1 MPTRAPE
8 FVEQLGRAYALG
20 TAARPL
26 ATLFGIT
33 PSELV
38 DIARRQGWQT
48 RAEGL
53 WAPGKTARERAAEI
67 RAAEAARQVELY
79 GCAGGVD
86 DVRTLRR
93 RGFTVTREGN
103 RYRVGNALCSLAELR
118 AKAARERRLMQ
129 ADRSKA
135 GAGAHTSS
143 QSEAASA
150 AGRGLRHL

>member
-1 MPTRAPE
+1 MPTRSPE

-53 WAPGKTARERAAEI
+53 WAPGTTSRERAAEV
-67 RAAEAARQVELY
+67 RAAEAARERELY
-79 GCAGGVD
+79 GDAVD
-86 DVRTLRR
+86 DVRLLRR
-93 RGFTVTREGN
+93 RGFVVTREGH
-103 RYRVGNALCSLAELR
+103 RCRVGNMLCTLAALR
-118 AKAARERRLMQ
+118 GKAARERRLS
-129 ADRSKA
+129 D
-135 GAGAHTSS
+135 
-143 QSEAASA
+143 AANSMPKFRHPPEHHA
-150 AGRGLRHL
+150 AG